1 MHDKQYLEKSNA
13 VVEKFKVIGA
23 EIQVSLLLDI
33 PFRDS
38 SVSFKIY
45 GNIDRVDEVIDS
57 SGNVRYRIIDYK
69 TGKKKEKSNY
79 SLDSFFTQSSDYPD
93 NALQIFAYSLIW
105 CTPGMQTNPTIPQIS
120 FGVPV
125 QPMLYYIPSLSAPN
139 FTPNI
144 VVEKNEV
151 YDFNMIADDFKKK
164 LIELISEIIDPN
176 NDFAQTSISDNC
188 KYCDYKQ
195 LCGKD

>member
-1 MHDKQYLEKSNA
+1 MHEKQYLEKSNA

-79 SLDSFFTQSSDYPD
+79 SLDSFLLNHLTIRIMHFKFCVLIDMVYTRYANQSNY
-93 NALQIFAYSLIW
+93 
-105 CTPGMQTNPTIPQIS
+105 
-120 FGVPV
+120 
-125 QPMLYYIPSLSAPN
+125 
-139 FTPNI
+139 
-144 VVEKNEV
+144 
-151 YDFNMIADDFKKK
+151 
-164 LIELISEIIDPN
+164 
-176 NDFAQTSISDNC
+176 TSN
-188 KYCDYKQ
+188 
-195 LCGKD
+195 